1 MSRLALVIAALAG
14 SALAA
19 CGDRVFTHP
28 PTWPQTIGFPSQYEP
43 INLNDLIRRHPE
55 LDGIVMLAPT
65 YNEILERDMAAR
77 RSRGEAA
84 VPDYR
89 IAAGTSFA
97 VDVAGEPQ
105 LSRTYIVGPQG
116 YIDVPY
122 VGEVVVVNRTIRE
135 VRDEIVGKLHQYY
148 RDPKVT
154 VNPIAISVLGGG
166 GVGRP
171 RAGSI
176 AVIGPGGGAG
186 NLDFIGDE
194 TIIKLLATS
203 GFPANAD
210 WRQVR
215 VLQRPDASRG
225 RPRGRIIVVDVVAFV
240 FGDFRQD
247 FPMQADDVVV
257 VPMKWSWWEQ
267 FDNGWGHMLKFLNG
281 PLQIDGLRKAY
292 EVGFM
297 K

>member
-1 MSRLALVIAALAG
+1 MSRPILGVIALAP
-14 SALAA
+14 LLLPA

-43 INLNDLIRRHPE
+43 VNLNDLIRRHPE
-55 LDGIVMLAPT
+55 LDGLVMLAPT
-65 YNEILERDMAAR
+65 YCDILDRELALKRQ
-77 RSRGEAA
+77 RGEPA

-89 IAAGTSFA
+89 VSAGSSFNVA
-97 VDVAGEPQ
+97 LAGEPQ
-105 LSRTYIVGPQG
+105 LSQTYTVGPHG

-122 VGEVVVVNRTIRE
+122 AGEVIVVNRT
-135 VRDEIVGKLHQYY
+135 VKEIKEEITLRLRKYY
-148 RDPKVT
+148 VNPVVT
-154 VNPIAISVLGGG
+154 VNPVALVTAGNGFS
-166 GVGRP
+166 GRP

-176 AVIGPGGGAG
+176 AIIGPGGGAG
-186 NLDFIGDE
+186 NLDYIGDE
-194 TIIKLLATS
+194 TIIKVLVSAGLT
-203 GFPANAD
+203 ANAD

-215 VLQRPDASRG
+215 VLQRPDAARG
-225 RPRGRIIVVDVVAFV
+225 RPRGRIIIVDVVAFV

-247 FPMQADDVVV
+247 FPLQADDVVV

-281 PLQIDGLRKAY
+281 PLTIDAFRKAY
-292 EVGFM
+292 EGGFM